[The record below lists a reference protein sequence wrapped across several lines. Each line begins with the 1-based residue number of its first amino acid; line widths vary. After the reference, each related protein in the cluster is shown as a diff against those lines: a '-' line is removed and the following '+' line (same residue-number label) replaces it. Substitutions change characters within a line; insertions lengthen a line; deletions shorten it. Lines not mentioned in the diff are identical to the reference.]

1 MAGDNHDPTEIPGQV
16 DLEPGSPEPVVNADP
31 SARIARLARGTR
43 PLGDAERTRRQQA
56 LTCAIVEPDE
66 AGSSCTQVLHLSVFF
81 DGTGNNR
88 EEEMRKPEDRRA
100 LSNIARLHDAHVDR
114 TESIE
119 RIYLAGVGTPCPE
132 VGDKGGTRGLAIG
145 SGGAERVAY
154 ALEQLDGLIDKQPEQ
169 MRILVVN
176 VSVFGF
182 SRGAAQARAFVR
194 DLAARCER
202 QSDGSFRYRQV
213 PLRVGFLGIFDTV
226 CSVWRWM
233 AGAMVNQNNG
243 HNLWAHDVKLPALV
257 EQCVHMTAAHE
268 LRPQFPLDSTRDDA
282 RYPSNTIEIWY
293 PGVHSDVGGGYDA
306 AHQGRKN
313 GIARFA
319 LNELYD
325 MAREGGVLLRDL
337 DDLLP
342 EIRAEF
348 DKSEEDLRAAYNG
361 YLQAVRQKR
370 GRMEDVQAAHMELL
384 HRWLKIRVDAG
395 GNTGSTQR
403 LREREAALDDEL
415 RTLSRAQRHLPDP
428 YAEPMI
434 QRPTPAEQAEWNRLD
449 ALIRER
455 RDRRAEVRKQR
466 RGLDRETAT
475 LARRMDSLRRKRTRG
490 RRLTMS
496 EQVMLAAWENPEPL
510 PAAVEEFFD
519 GYGHDSISHWFTGDL
534 TVWRTIHFGR
544 QKYTPGTVD
553 VVDTESTAT
562 PEPAL
567 N

>member
-1 MAGDNHDPTEIPGQV
+1 MAVDNHDPTEIPGQV
-16 DLEPGSPEPVVNADP
+16 DLEPGSPDPVANADP
-31 SARIARLARGTR
+31 NARIARMARGTR
-43 PLGDAERTRRQQA
+43 PLSDAELARRQQA
-56 LTCAIVEPDE
+56 LNCAIVGPDDAA
-66 AGSSCTQVLHLSVFF
+66 AGCTQVLHLSVFF

-88 EEEMRKPEDRRA
+88 DKELGKPVDRRA
-100 LSNIARLHDAHVDR
+100 FSNIARLHRAHVD
-114 TESIE
+114 EEDNILVP
-119 RIYLAGVGTPCPE
+119 YVPGVGTPFSE
-132 VGDKGGTRGLAIG
+132 VGDKGGIRGQAIG
-145 SGGAERVAY
+145 TGGAERVAY
-154 ALEQLDGLIDKQPEQ
+154 ALEQLDELIDKQPAQ

-202 QSDGSFRYRQV
+202 QADGSFQYRQV

-226 CSVWRWM
+226 CSVWRLM
-233 AGAMVNQNNG
+233 AGAMINQNNG
-243 HNLWAHDVKLPALV
+243 HNLWAHDVTLPSLV
-257 EQCVHMTAAHE
+257 ELCVHMTAAHE
-268 LRPQFPLDSTRDDA
+268 LRPQFSLDSTRDGA

-293 PGVHSDVGGGYDA
+293 PGVHSDVGGGYDPT
-306 AHQGRKN
+306 HQGRKN
-313 GIARFA
+313 SVARFA
-319 LNELYD
+319 LNELYE
-325 MAREGGVLLRDL
+325 MARAGGVLLRDIG
-337 DDLLP
+337 DLP
-342 EIRAEF
+342 VEIRAEF
-348 DKSEEDLRAAYNG
+348 DRDDENLRAAYNG
-361 YLQAVRQKR
+361 YLQAVPRKR

-384 HRWLKIRVDAG
+384 HRWLKVRVDAG
-395 GNTGSTQR
+395 GNTGSMQR
-403 LREREAALDDEL
+403 LREREAALDAEL

-449 ALIRER
+449 ALIRDR
-455 RDRRAEVRKQR
+455 RDQRAEVRKQR
-466 RGLDRETAT
+466 RGLDRETST
-475 LARRMDSLRRKRTRG
+475 LARRMDSLRRKRARG
-490 RRLTMS
+490 GRLTMS

-519 GYGHDSISHWFTGDL
+519 GYGHDSTSHWFTGDL